1 MASLNKAM
9 IMGRLGQ
16 DPELRYTPN
25 QNAVTTLNIATSEFR
40 TGKDGQRQESTE
52 WHRIVVWSRQAENC
66 HKYLKKGSMVYVEGR
81 IQTRSWDDP
90 NGQKKYSTEIVAQNV
105 QFLPTTNGT
114 GRPTKE
120 DTGMGSYPDQF
131 GMGGSN
137 TSSVPASSNPMEQLG
152 GFPPASNSQSST
164 ATSPAAPNF
173 DDIPF

>member
-40 TGKDGQRQESTE
+40 TNKDGQKQESTE
-52 WHRIVVWSRQAENC
+52 WHRVVVWSRQAENC

-81 IQTRSWDDP
+81 IQTRSWDDQS
-90 NGQKKYSTEIVAQNV
+90 GQKKYSTEIVAQSV
-105 QFLPTTNGT
+105 QFLPTTTNGT
-114 GRPTKE
+114 SRPKE

-131 GMGGSN
+131 GMSSPN
-137 TSSVPASSNPMEQLG
+137 TSSMPASSNPMEQLG
-152 GFPPASNSQSST
+152 GFPPASGNPSST
-164 ATSPAAPNF
+164 PASPAAPNF